1 MASKVGV
8 RVGLFELNKDFR
20 PQGRHEKRRSKMIPQ
35 TKTAQAFAL
44 AEWLH
49 GDQYR
54 KNSDE
59 EALKIPYL
67 THLIDV
73 MSLLIQ
79 VGATENQIIA
89 GLLHDA
95 LEDQPVTP
103 DGQITS
109 LAIEQLFGG
118 RVLELVNAATD
129 GSAGENRDSS
139 TWRSRKEGH
148 LAEMKSHS
156 ESDLEVLLVPLADKL
171 ANGQAIV
178 NDLNHIGPAVWNRF
192 NASRED
198 VIWYYESALGVFEKA
213 FGADHILVGR
223 LSRIVGS
230 MTS

>member
-1 MASKVGV
+1 
-8 RVGLFELNKDFR
+8 
-20 PQGRHEKRRSKMIPQ
+20 MIPE

-79 VGATENQIIA
+79 VGANDDQLIA

-103 DGQITS
+103 NGEDTHMVISQM
-109 LAIEQLFGG
+109 FGA
-118 RVLELVNAATD
+118 RVLELVEAATD
-129 GSAGENRDSS
+129 GSSGVPRDKT
-139 TWRSRKEGH
+139 TWQSRKQAH
-148 LAEMKSHS
+148 LDEMALHLKTDP
-156 ESDLEVLLVPLADKL
+156 EALLVPLADKL

-178 NDLNHIGPAVWNRF
+178 NDLNHIGPVVWDRF
-192 NASRED
+192 NAGRED
-198 VIWYYESALGVFEKA
+198 VIWYYTSALAVFDSA
-213 FGADHILVGR
+213 FGADHVLVSR
-223 LSRIVGS
+223 LNRVVSDF
-230 MTS
+230 

>member
-1 MASKVGV
+1 V
-8 RVGLFELNKDFR
+8 
-20 PQGRHEKRRSKMIPQ
+20 IPQ
-35 TKTAQAFAL
+35 TKTAKAFAL

-79 VGATENQIIA
+79 VGASDDQLIA

-103 DGQITS
+103 DGQVTQMIIS
-109 LAIEQLFGG
+109 EMFGT
-118 RVLELVNAATD
+118 RVLELVEAATD
-129 GSAGENRDSS
+129 GRSGENRDST
-139 TWRSRKEGH
+139 TWKSRKQAH
-148 LAEMKSHS
+148 LDEMALHLKTDP
-156 ESDLEVLLVPLADKL
+156 EALLVPLADKL

-178 NDLNHIGPAVWNRF
+178 NDLNHVGPVVWDRF
-192 NASRED
+192 NASRDE
-198 VIWYYESALGVFEKA
+198 VIWYYTSALAVFESAFS
-213 FGADHILVGR
+213 ADHVLVGR
-223 LSRIVGS
+223 LRRLVKS
-230 MTS
+230 MTTT

>member
-1 MASKVGV
+1 V
-8 RVGLFELNKDFR
+8 
-20 PQGRHEKRRSKMIPQ
+20 IPQ

-79 VGATENQIIA
+79 VGASDDQLIA

-103 DGQITS
+103 DGQVTQMVIS
-109 LAIEQLFGG
+109 EMFGA
-118 RVLELVNAATD
+118 RVLELVEAATD
-129 GSAGENRDSS
+129 GSAGVPRDET
-139 TWRSRKEGH
+139 TWRLRKQAH
-148 LAEMKSHS
+148 LDEMALHMSTDP
-156 ESDLEVLLVPLADKL
+156 EALLVPLADKL

-178 NDLNHIGPAVWNRF
+178 YDLQHVGPIVWKRF
-192 NASRED
+192 NAQRED
-198 VIWYYESALGVFEKA
+198 VIWYYTSALAVFESAFGVE
-213 FGADHILVGR
+213 HVLVGR
-223 LSRIVGS
+223 LRRVVAAMSS
-230 MTS
+230 QDQ

>member
-1 MASKVGV
+1 V
-8 RVGLFELNKDFR
+8 
-20 PQGRHEKRRSKMIPQ
+20 IPE

-79 VGATENQIIA
+79 VGASDDQLIA

-103 DGQITS
+103 DGENTNKVIS
-109 LAIEQLFGG
+109 KMFGS
-118 RVLELVNAATD
+118 RVLELVEAATD
-129 GSAGENRDSS
+129 GSAGESRDET
-139 TWRSRKEGH
+139 TWKSRKQAH
-148 LAEMKSHS
+148 LDEMALHLKTDP
-156 ESDLEVLLVPLADKL
+156 EALLVPLADKL

-178 NDLNHIGPAVWNRF
+178 NDLHLVGPVVWDRF
-192 NASRED
+192 NANREE
-198 VIWYYESALGVFEKA
+198 VIWYYTSALAVFESA
-213 FGADHILVGR
+213 FGADHVLVRRLGR
-223 LSRIVGS
+223 VVKEMSNQNQAS
-230 MTS
+230 

>member
-1 MASKVGV
+1 
-8 RVGLFELNKDFR
+8 
-20 PQGRHEKRRSKMIPQ
+20 MIPQ

-54 KNSDE
+54 RNSDE

-79 VGATENQIIA
+79 VGANEDQLIA

-103 DGQITS
+103 DGQVTQMVIS
-109 LAIEQLFGG
+109 EMFGT
-118 RVLELVNAATD
+118 RVLELVEAATD

-139 TWRSRKEGH
+139 TWRSRKEAH
-148 LAEMKSHS
+148 LDEMALHLNADP
-156 ESDLEVLLVPLADKL
+156 EALLVPLADKI

-178 NDLNHIGPAVWNRF
+178 NDLHHVGSVVWDRF
-192 NASRED
+192 NASRDE
-198 VIWYYESALGVFEKA
+198 VIWYYTSALSVFESA
-213 FGADHILVGR
+213 FGADQVLVGR
-223 LSRIVGS
+223 LRRVVAEMSR
-230 MTS
+230 

>member
-1 MASKVGV
+1 
-8 RVGLFELNKDFR
+8 
-20 PQGRHEKRRSKMIPQ
+20 MIPE

-79 VGATENQIIA
+79 VGANDDQLIA
-89 GLLHDA
+89 GLLHDS

-103 DGQITS
+103 DGEDTHKVISQM
-109 LAIEQLFGG
+109 FGA
-118 RVLELVNAATD
+118 RVLELVEAATD
-129 GSAGENRDSS
+129 GSAGESRDET
-139 TWRSRKEGH
+139 TWKSRKQAH
-148 LAEMKSHS
+148 LDEMALHLKTDP
-156 ESDLEVLLVPLADKL
+156 EALLVPLADKL

-178 NDLNHIGPAVWNRF
+178 NDLHLVGPVVWERF
-192 NASRED
+192 NAGRDE
-198 VIWYYESALGVFEKA
+198 ILWYYTSALEVFESG
-213 FGADHILVGR
+213 FGADHVLVRR
-223 LSRIVGS
+223 LRRVVAE
-230 MTS
+230 MKKVYVL

>member
-1 MASKVGV
+1 
-8 RVGLFELNKDFR
+8 
-20 PQGRHEKRRSKMIPQ
+20 MIPE

-79 VGATENQIIA
+79 VGANDDQLIA

-103 DGQITS
+103 DGEDTHKVISQM
-109 LAIEQLFGG
+109 FGA
-118 RVLELVNAATD
+118 RVLELVEAATD
-129 GSAGENRDSS
+129 GSAGESRDKT
-139 TWRSRKEGH
+139 TWQSRKQAH
-148 LAEMKSHS
+148 LDEMALHQKTDT
-156 ESDLEVLLVPLADKL
+156 EALLVPLADKL

-178 NDLNHIGPAVWNRF
+178 NDLHHVGPVVWDRF
-192 NASRED
+192 SAERDD
-198 VIWYYESALGVFEKA
+198 VIWYYTSALAVFESA
-213 FGADHILVGR
+213 FGADHVLVRR
-223 LSRIVGS
+223 LSRVLAE
-230 MTS
+230 MEKV

>member
-1 MASKVGV
+1 
-8 RVGLFELNKDFR
+8 
-20 PQGRHEKRRSKMIPQ
+20 MIPQ

-79 VGATENQIIA
+79 VGATDEQLIA

-103 DGQITS
+103 DGQVTQMVIS
-109 LAIEQLFGG
+109 EMFGA
-118 RVLELVNAATD
+118 RVLELVEAATD
-129 GSAGENRDSS
+129 GGVGESRDSC
-139 TWRSRKEGH
+139 TWRSRKEAH
-148 LAEMKSHS
+148 LDSMSLHATIDPEA
-156 ESDLEVLLVPLADKL
+156 LLVPLADKL

-178 NDLNHIGPAVWNRF
+178 NDLHHVGPVVWDRF
-192 NASRED
+192 NADRDD
-198 VIWYYESALGVFEKA
+198 VIWYYTSALAVFEST
-213 FGADHILVGR
+213 FGQDHVLVGR
-223 LSRIVGS
+223 LRRFVME
-230 MTS
+230 MTR

>member
-1 MASKVGV
+1 
-8 RVGLFELNKDFR
+8 
-20 PQGRHEKRRSKMIPQ
+20 MIPQ

-59 EALKIPYL
+59 EALKVPYL

-79 VGATENQIIA
+79 VGASDDQLIA

-103 DGQITS
+103 DGQDTQMVIS
-109 LAIEQLFGG
+109 EMFGT
-118 RVLELVNAATD
+118 RVLELVEAATD
-129 GSAGENRDSS
+129 GGLGESRDSC
-139 TWRSRKEGH
+139 TWQARKEAH
-148 LAEMKSHS
+148 LDSMVLHAMYDP
-156 ESDLEVLLVPLADKL
+156 ESLLVPLADKL

-178 NDLNHIGPAVWNRF
+178 NDLHDVGPVVWDRF
-192 NASRED
+192 NADRDD
-198 VIWYYESALGVFEKA
+198 VIWYYTSALAVFESA
-213 FGADHILVGR
+213 FGADHVLVGR
-223 LSRIVGS
+223 LRRVVAS
-230 MTS
+230 MQD

>member
-1 MASKVGV
+1 
-8 RVGLFELNKDFR
+8 
-20 PQGRHEKRRSKMIPQ
+20 MIPE

-79 VGATENQIIA
+79 VGASDDQLIA

-103 DGQITS
+103 DGQVTQMVIS
-109 LAIEQLFGG
+109 EMFGA
-118 RVLELVNAATD
+118 RVLELVDAATD
-129 GSAGENRDSS
+129 GSAGENRDST
-139 TWRSRKEGH
+139 TWKSRKQGH
-148 LAEMKSHS
+148 LDEMALHLTA
-156 ESDLEVLLVPLADKL
+156 DPQALLVPLADKL

-178 NDLNHIGPAVWNRF
+178 NDLHHVGPAVWDRF
-192 NASRED
+192 NAGREE
-198 VIWYYESALGVFEKA
+198 VIWYYTSALAVFETA
-213 FGADHILVGR
+213 FGADHVLVGR
-223 LSRIVGS
+223 LKRVSKEMAS
-230 MTS
+230 SF

>member
-1 MASKVGV
+1 
-8 RVGLFELNKDFR
+8 
-20 PQGRHEKRRSKMIPQ
+20 MIPES
-35 TKTAQAFAL
+35 KTAQAFAL

-54 KNSDE
+54 KNTDE

-79 VGATENQIIA
+79 VGANNDQLIA

-103 DGQITS
+103 DGQVTQMVIS
-109 LAIEQLFGG
+109 EMFGT
-118 RVLELVNAATD
+118 RVLELVEAATD
-129 GSAGENRDSS
+129 GSAGVPRDET
-139 TWRSRKEGH
+139 TWRLRKQAH
-148 LAEMKSHS
+148 LDEMALHMSTDP
-156 ESDLEVLLVPLADKL
+156 EALLVPLADKL

-178 NDLNHIGPAVWNRF
+178 NDLQHVGPIVWKRF
-192 NASRED
+192 NAQRDD
-198 VIWYYESALGVFEKA
+198 VIWYYTSALAVFESA
-213 FGADHILVGR
+213 FGADHLLVGR
-223 LSRIVGS
+223 LRRVVME

>member
-1 MASKVGV
+1 
-8 RVGLFELNKDFR
+8 
-20 PQGRHEKRRSKMIPQ
+20 MIPQ

-79 VGATENQIIA
+79 VGATDDQLIA

-103 DGQITS
+103 DGEVTS
-109 LAIEQLFGG
+109 EVVKRFFGA
-118 RVLELVNAATD
+118 RVLELVEAATD
-129 GSAGENRDSS
+129 GGASVPRDET
-139 TWRSRKEGH
+139 TWRSRKQAH
-148 LAEMKSHS
+148 LDEMALHLQ
-156 ESDLEVLLVPLADKL
+156 SDPAALLVPLADKL

-178 NDLNHIGPAVWNRF
+178 NDLHHVGPVVWKRF
-192 NASRED
+192 NATRDE
-198 VIWYYESALGVFEKA
+198 VIWYYTSALTVFESA
-213 FGADHILVGR
+213 FGSDHVLVGR
-223 LSRIVGS
+223 LRRVVTE
-230 MTS
+230 MANENQVK

>member
-1 MASKVGV
+1 
-8 RVGLFELNKDFR
+8 
-20 PQGRHEKRRSKMIPQ
+20 MIPV

-79 VGATENQIIA
+79 VGANDDQLIA

-103 DGQITS
+103 DGENTNKVISQM
-109 LAIEQLFGG
+109 FGA
-118 RVLELVNAATD
+118 RVLELVEAATD
-129 GSAGENRDSS
+129 GSAGESRDKT
-139 TWRSRKEGH
+139 TWQSRKQAH
-148 LAEMKSHS
+148 LDEMALHLKTDP
-156 ESDLEVLLVPLADKL
+156 EALLVPLADKL

-178 NDLNHIGPAVWNRF
+178 NDLHLVGPVVWKRF
-192 NASRED
+192 NAGGREE
-198 VIWYYESALGVFEKA
+198 VLWYYTSALAVFESA
-213 FGADHILVGR
+213 FGADHVLVSR
-223 LSRIVGS
+223 LSRVVS
-230 MTS
+230 EMSKSNQAS

>member
-1 MASKVGV
+1 
-8 RVGLFELNKDFR
+8 
-20 PQGRHEKRRSKMIPQ
+20 MIPQ

-79 VGATENQIIA
+79 VGANDDQLIA

-95 LEDQPVTP
+95 LEDQSKTP
-103 DGQITS
+103 DGQVTRVVIS
-109 LAIEQLFGG
+109 EMFGA
-118 RVLELVNAATD
+118 RVLELVEAATD
-129 GSAGENRDSS
+129 GISGENRDSS
-139 TWRSRKEGH
+139 TWKSRKQGH
-148 LAEMKSHS
+148 MDEMALHQATDP
-156 ESDLEVLLVPLADKL
+156 EALLVPLADKL

-178 NDLNHIGPAVWNRF
+178 NDLHHVGPGVWDRF
-192 NASRED
+192 NAGRED
-198 VIWYYESALGVFEKA
+198 VIWYYTSALAVFESA
-213 FGADHILVGR
+213 FGADHVLVGR
-223 LSRIVGS
+223 LRRVVSEMSNENAGK
-230 MTS
+230 

>member
-1 MASKVGV
+1 
-8 RVGLFELNKDFR
+8 
-20 PQGRHEKRRSKMIPQ
+20 MIPQ

-59 EALKIPYL
+59 EALRIPYL

-79 VGATENQIIA
+79 VGASDDQLIA

-103 DGQITS
+103 DGQVTQMVIS
-109 LAIEQLFGG
+109 EMFGT
-118 RVLELVNAATD
+118 RVLELVEAATD
-129 GSAGENRDSS
+129 GSAGENRDST
-139 TWRSRKEGH
+139 TWKSRKQGH
-148 LAEMKSHS
+148 LDEMALHLTA
-156 ESDLEVLLVPLADKL
+156 DPQALLVPLADKL

-178 NDLNHIGPAVWNRF
+178 NDLHHVGPAVWDRF
-192 NASRED
+192 NAGREE
-198 VIWYYESALGVFEKA
+198 VIWYYTSALAAFESA
-213 FGADHILVGR
+213 FGEDHVLVGR
-223 LSRIVGS
+223 LRRVVKE
-230 MTS
+230 MTK

>member
-1 MASKVGV
+1 
-8 RVGLFELNKDFR
+8 
-20 PQGRHEKRRSKMIPQ
+20 MIPQ

-49 GDQYR
+49 GDQSR
-54 KNSDE
+54 KNTDE

-79 VGATENQIIA
+79 VGANDDQLIA

-103 DGQITS
+103 DGQLTHMVIS
-109 LAIEQLFGG
+109 QMFGA
-118 RVLELVNAATD
+118 RVLDLVEAATD

-139 TWRSRKEGH
+139 TWRSRKQAH
-148 LAEMKSHS
+148 LDEMALHLT
-156 ESDLEVLLVPLADKL
+156 SDPEALLVPLADKL

-178 NDLNHIGPAVWNRF
+178 NDLNHVGPVVWDRF
-192 NASRED
+192 NADRDD
-198 VIWYYESALGVFEKA
+198 VIWYYTSALAVFESA
-213 FGADHILVGR
+213 FGEDHVLVGR
-223 LSRIVGS
+223 LRRVVLEISK
-230 MTS
+230 

>member
-1 MASKVGV
+1 V
-8 RVGLFELNKDFR
+8 
-20 PQGRHEKRRSKMIPQ
+20 IPQ

-59 EALKIPYL
+59 EALKVPYL

-79 VGATENQIIA
+79 VGASDDQLIA

-103 DGQITS
+103 DGQDTQMVIS
-109 LAIEQLFGG
+109 EMFGT
-118 RVLELVNAATD
+118 RVLELVEAATD
-129 GSAGENRDSS
+129 GGLGESRDSC
-139 TWRSRKEGH
+139 TWQARKEAH
-148 LAEMKSHS
+148 LDSMVLHAMYDP
-156 ESDLEVLLVPLADKL
+156 ESLLVPLADKL

-178 NDLNHIGPAVWNRF
+178 NDLHDVGPVVWDRF
-192 NASRED
+192 NADRDD
-198 VIWYYESALGVFEKA
+198 VIWYYTSALAVFESA
-213 FGADHILVGR
+213 FGADHVLVGR
-223 LSRIVGS
+223 LRRVVAS
-230 MTS
+230 MQD

>member
-1 MASKVGV
+1 
-8 RVGLFELNKDFR
+8 
-20 PQGRHEKRRSKMIPQ
+20 MIPK

-79 VGATENQIIA
+79 VGASDDQLIA

-103 DGQITS
+103 DGQVTQMVIS
-109 LAIEQLFGG
+109 EMFGT
-118 RVLELVNAATD
+118 RVLELVEAATD
-129 GSAGENRDSS
+129 GSAGENRDST
-139 TWRSRKEGH
+139 TWKSRKQGH
-148 LAEMKSHS
+148 LDEMALHLTA
-156 ESDLEVLLVPLADKL
+156 DPQALLVPLADKL

-178 NDLNHIGPAVWNRF
+178 NDLHHVGPAVWNRF
-192 NASRED
+192 NAGREE
-198 VIWYYESALGVFEKA
+198 VIWYYTSALSVFESG
-213 FGADHILVGR
+213 FGAEHILVNR
-223 LSRIVGS
+223 LSRVVDK
-230 MTS
+230 MAKV

>member
-1 MASKVGV
+1 
-8 RVGLFELNKDFR
+8 
-20 PQGRHEKRRSKMIPQ
+20 MIPQ

-79 VGATENQIIA
+79 VGANEDQLIA

-103 DGQITS
+103 DGQVTQMVIS
-109 LAIEQLFGG
+109 EMFGA
-118 RVLELVNAATD
+118 RVLELVEAATD
-129 GSAGENRDSS
+129 GSAGEKRDSS
-139 TWRSRKEGH
+139 TWRSRKQAH
-148 LAEMKSHS
+148 LDEMALLLTT
-156 ESDLEVLLVPLADKL
+156 DPEVLLVPLADKL

-178 NDLNHIGPAVWNRF
+178 NDLNHVGSVVWDRF
-192 NASRED
+192 NASREE
-198 VIWYYESALGVFEKA
+198 VIWYYTSAHAVFESA
-213 FGADHILVGR
+213 FGADHVLLGR
-223 LSRIVGS
+223 LRQVVLGSSR
-230 MTS
+230 

>member
-1 MASKVGV
+1 
-8 RVGLFELNKDFR
+8 
-20 PQGRHEKRRSKMIPQ
+20 MIPQ

-79 VGATENQIIA
+79 VGANDEQLIA

-103 DGQITS
+103 DGQVTQMIIS
-109 LAIEQLFGG
+109 EMFGA
-118 RVLELVNAATD
+118 RVLELVEAATD
-129 GSAGENRDSS
+129 GGLGESRDSC
-139 TWRSRKEGH
+139 TWQGRKEAH
-148 LAEMKSHS
+148 LDSMALHATYDP
-156 ESDLEVLLVPLADKL
+156 ESLLVPLADKL

-178 NDLNHIGPAVWNRF
+178 NDLHHVGPVVWDRF
-192 NASRED
+192 NADRDD
-198 VIWYYESALGVFEKA
+198 VIWYYTSALAVFESA
-213 FGADHILVGR
+213 FGADHVLVGR
-223 LSRIVGS
+223 LRRVVAEISS
-230 MTS
+230 QDQ

>member
-1 MASKVGV
+1 V
-8 RVGLFELNKDFR
+8 
-20 PQGRHEKRRSKMIPQ
+20 IPES
-35 TKTAQAFAL
+35 KTAQAFAL

-54 KNSDE
+54 KNTDE

-79 VGATENQIIA
+79 VGANNDQLIA

-103 DGQITS
+103 DGQVTQMVIS
-109 LAIEQLFGG
+109 EMFGT
-118 RVLELVNAATD
+118 RVLELVEAATD
-129 GSAGENRDSS
+129 GSAGVPRDET
-139 TWRSRKEGH
+139 TWRLRKQAH
-148 LAEMKSHS
+148 LDEMALHMSTDP
-156 ESDLEVLLVPLADKL
+156 EALLVPLADKL

-178 NDLNHIGPAVWNRF
+178 NDLQHVGPIVWKRF
-192 NASRED
+192 NAQRDD
-198 VIWYYESALGVFEKA
+198 VIWYYTSALAVFESA
-213 FGADHILVGR
+213 FGADHLLVGR
-223 LSRIVGS
+223 LRRVVME

>member
-1 MASKVGV
+1 
-8 RVGLFELNKDFR
+8 
-20 PQGRHEKRRSKMIPQ
+20 MIPE

-79 VGATENQIIA
+79 VGASDDQLIA

-103 DGQITS
+103 DGQLT
-109 LAIEQLFGG
+109 QLVISEMFGA
-118 RVLELVNAATD
+118 RVLELVEAATD

-139 TWRSRKEGH
+139 TWKSRKQAH
-148 LAEMKSHS
+148 LDSMALHATIDPEA
-156 ESDLEVLLVPLADKL
+156 LLVPLADKL

-178 NDLNHIGPAVWNRF
+178 NDLNHVGPVVWDRF
-192 NASRED
+192 NASQED
-198 VIWYYESALGVFEKA
+198 VIWYYISALAVFDKA
-213 FGADHILVGR
+213 FGGDHVLVGR
-223 LSRIVGS
+223 LHRVVLEMSRF
-230 MTS
+230 

>member
-1 MASKVGV
+1 
-8 RVGLFELNKDFR
+8 
-20 PQGRHEKRRSKMIPQ
+20 MIPQ

-79 VGATENQIIA
+79 VGASDDQLIA

-103 DGQITS
+103 DGQVTQMVIS
-109 LAIEQLFGG
+109 EMFGT
-118 RVLELVNAATD
+118 RVLELVEAATD
-129 GSAGENRDSS
+129 GSAGESRDSS
-139 TWRSRKEGH
+139 TWKSCKQAH
-148 LAEMKSHS
+148 LDVMSVHLKS
-156 ESDLEVLLVPLADKL
+156 DPQALLVPLADKL
-171 ANGQAIV
+171 ANSQAIV
-178 NDLNHIGPAVWNRF
+178 NDLHHVGPVVWKRF
-192 NASRED
+192 NAERDD
-198 VIWYYESALGVFEKA
+198 VIWYYTSALAVFDSA
-213 FGADHILVGR
+213 FGSDHVLVGGLR
-223 LSRIVGS
+223 RVVAEMSNENQVK
-230 MTS
+230 

>member
-1 MASKVGV
+1 V
-8 RVGLFELNKDFR
+8 
-20 PQGRHEKRRSKMIPQ
+20 IPQ

-79 VGATENQIIA
+79 VGANEDQQIA

-103 DGQITS
+103 DGQVTQMIIS
-109 LAIEQLFGG
+109 EMFGT
-118 RVLELVNAATD
+118 RVLELVEAATD

-139 TWRSRKEGH
+139 TWKSRKQAH
-148 LAEMKSHS
+148 LDEMALHLNT
-156 ESDLEVLLVPLADKL
+156 DRDALLVPLADKL

-178 NDLNHIGPAVWNRF
+178 DDLHHVGPVVWDRF
-192 NASRED
+192 NASQED
-198 VIWYYESALGVFEKA
+198 VIWYYTSALAVFDKA
-213 FGADHILVGR
+213 FGVGHVLVGR
-223 LSRIVGS
+223 LRRVVDE
-230 MTS
+230 MAKV

>member
-1 MASKVGV
+1 
-8 RVGLFELNKDFR
+8 
-20 PQGRHEKRRSKMIPQ
+20 MIPQ

-79 VGATENQIIA
+79 VGANDDQLIA

-103 DGQITS
+103 DGEVTS
-109 LAIEQLFGG
+109 EVIERLFGS
-118 RVLELVNAATD
+118 RVLELVEAATD
-129 GSAGENRDSS
+129 GGGGVPRDET
-139 TWRSRKEGH
+139 TWRLRKQAH
-148 LAEMKSHS
+148 LGEMAEHLKS
-156 ESDLEVLLVPLADKL
+156 DPAALLVPRADKL

-178 NDLNHIGPAVWNRF
+178 NDLHHVGPVVWKRF
-192 NASRED
+192 NAERDE
-198 VIWYYESALGVFEKA
+198 VIWYYTSALAVFESA
-213 FGADHILVGR
+213 FGLDHVLVGR
-223 LSRIVGS
+223 LRRVVST
-230 MTS
+230 MTNENQVK